1 MAFSSVTIRGVIRTS
16 DTSLSSTVLK
26 RAVSFPSRRLTRHCE
41 EPADTSMWPAASLP
55 GTERVLELELGKRI
69 GHGRIGFAYI
79 ARVVGTRARPDG
91 ELVDPPPGF
100 PTELCI
106 KFANPL
112 YCRSMAREAWFYEQL
127 SEEKFLQGVIVPRC
141 YGFFTTTLSVDIAKR
156 VKPWRK
162 IKEWEFDNTVE
173 CYRGVESYEEGDFLP
188 DDGEEDGSV
197 VGDDAH
203 SRDTSMWNPWRPSA
217 ETPLLSVL
225 ITERHGT
232 SFPEDVWEND
242 EKAKQDVKQILRD
255 LALAGVYH
263 SDVKYNNVLS
273 ARFVGTDASAMECPR
288 HKRVHNWRI
297 IDFDR
302 SMRWAPD
309 VRPDYRDLRKSD
321 IEAFLMEA
329 MFWNLIC

>member
-1 MAFSSVTIRGVIRTS
+1 MAFSSVTIRGVIRTA
-16 DTSLSSTVLK
+16 DTSLSSTVVK
-26 RAVSFPSRRLTRHCE
+26 RAVSFPSRRATHRRE

-55 GTERVLELELGKRI
+55 VTERVLELELGKSL

-91 ELVDPPPGF
+91 ELVEPPPGF
-100 PTELCI
+100 PTDLCV

-127 SEEKFLQGVIVPRC
+127 PEEKFLQGVVVPRC
-141 YGFFTTTLSVDIAKR
+141 YGFFTTALSADVAQR

-162 IKEWEFDNTVE
+162 IKEWEFDYTVE
-173 CYRGVESYEEGDFLP
+173 GCGGVKFYEGDFLP
-188 DDGEEDGSV
+188 DDGDESMWIIS
-197 VGDDAH
+197 DDAR
-203 SRDTSMWNPWRPSA
+203 SRDTSMWNLWRPCA
-217 ETPLLSVL
+217 EVPLLSVL

-232 SFPEDVWEND
+232 SFPEDVWKND
-242 EKAKQDVKQILRD
+242 EKAKEDVKQILMD

-263 SDVKYNNVLS
+263 SDVKYNNVLK
-273 ARFVGTDASAMECPR
+273 AHLVGTDVSTAECPR

-309 VRPDYRDLRKSD
+309 VRPDYRAFRKLD
-321 IEAFLMEA
+321 RELFLEEAV
-329 MFWNLIC
+329 FWNWIC